1 MSAYPH
7 EQIQQSLSPAHLSK
21 SSAQHALPKSQVE
34 SLPAGLAETA
44 FLSKLSPSKLSPSK
58 QGTDMTSFVIEGGY
72 PLHGTV
78 QPIGNKNAALPLLS
92 ACLLTD
98 EPITLHN
105 VPEIGD
111 VMTMLAILG
120 QLGVEIERHGS
131 TMTLC
136 ARNVNRT
143 DPNAQLFAQ
152 IRGSL
157 TLMGPLLA
165 RFHRFSVKTAA
176 GGDDIGRRRIDTHL
190 QVLEGLGARL
200 EVNGKF
206 ALKTDGR
213 LRGADILLDETSVT
227 ATENGVLAAAL
238 AQGTSILRNTA
249 SEPHVQDLCNLLVK
263 MGCPI
268 EGIGSNTL
276 IVHGQETLQ
285 GGEFYVSPDFVEVGS
300 FVGLGAIT
308 PGELRIQGVIPEH
321 LRMVNMVFRE
331 RLGVRMHLEHD
342 PHAAPEM
349 AHTLVV
355 EDEQELRIKPD
366 FGGAVPKI
374 DDAPWPAFPP
384 DLMSIAL
391 VMATQA
397 EGTVILHEK
406 MYESRLYF
414 VDRLIMMGAQII
426 LCDPHRA
433 VVVGPRRLVGQP
445 VSSPDI
451 RAGMALVLAALAA
464 EGITTIG
471 NVQQIDRGYQ
481 RIDEKLRNLGARIQR
496 TE

>member
-1 MSAYPH
+1 MLFTQAA
-7 EQIQQSLSPAHLSK
+7 IRQQPTTQEPIGTRPFDYSSFASLAKQPSHLK
-21 SSAQHALPKSQVE
+21 R
-34 SLPAGLAETA
+34 
-44 FLSKLSPSKLSPSK
+44 
-58 QGTDMTSFVIEGGY
+58 GTDMTSFVIEGGY
-72 PLHGTV
+72 PLRGTV

-92 ACLLTD
+92 ACLLT
-98 EPITLHN
+98 EEAITLHN

-111 VMTMLAILG
+111 VNTMLAILG
-120 QLGVEIERHGS
+120 QLGVEIDRRGS
-131 TMTLC
+131 TITLC

-143 DPNAQLFAQ
+143 DPPAQLFAQ

-165 RFHRFSVKTAA
+165 RFQHFSVNTAA

-206 ALKTDGR
+206 ALTATSR

-227 ATENGVLAAAL
+227 ATENGVMAAAL
-238 AQGTSILRNTA
+238 AQGTTILRNTA
-249 SEPHVQDLCNLLVK
+249 SEPHVQDLCRLLVK

-276 IVHGQETLQ
+276 IVPGQARLG

-300 FVGLGAIT
+300 FIGLGAIT
-308 PGELRIQGVIPEH
+308 PGELRIQGIIPEH
-321 LRMVNMVFRE
+321 LRMMNMVFGG
-331 RLGVRMHLEHD
+331 RLGVRMHIEHD
-342 PHAAPEM
+342 PHAAPEL

-355 EDEQELRIKPD
+355 EDEQELRIQPD

-397 EGTVILHEK
+397 QGTVILHEK

-414 VDRLIMMGAQII
+414 VDRLITMGAQII

-471 NVQQIDRGYQ
+471 NVQQIDRGYE

-496 TE
+496 TD